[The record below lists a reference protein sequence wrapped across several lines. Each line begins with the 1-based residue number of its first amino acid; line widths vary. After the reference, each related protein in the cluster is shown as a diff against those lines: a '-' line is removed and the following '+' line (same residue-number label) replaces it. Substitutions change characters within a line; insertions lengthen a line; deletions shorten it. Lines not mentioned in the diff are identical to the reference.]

1 MKFIRN
7 SRDDHELLFATLDD
21 ICVEK
26 RKLYQLRY
34 RRLPTEVTVTI
45 SEFENKAKSLNIQDV
60 QSFFHSEQ
68 FESNRYTLNSS
79 QGLIVKHYS

>member
-21 ICVEK
+21 ICTEK

-34 RRLPTEVTVTI
+34 RKLPTEVTVTI
-45 SEFENKAKSLNIQDV
+45 SEFESKAKTLNIQDI

-68 FESNRYTLNSS
+68 FQNNRYTLNSS
-79 QGLIVKHYS
+79 QGVIVKHFG

>member
-21 ICVEK
+21 ICTEK

-34 RRLPTEVTVTI
+34 KRLPTEVTVTI
-45 SEFENKAKSLNIQDV
+45 SEFENKAKALNIQDV
-60 QSFFHSEQ
+60 QSFFQSEQ
-68 FESNRYTLNSS
+68 FENNRYVLNST
-79 QGLIVKHYS
+79 QGMIVKHFS